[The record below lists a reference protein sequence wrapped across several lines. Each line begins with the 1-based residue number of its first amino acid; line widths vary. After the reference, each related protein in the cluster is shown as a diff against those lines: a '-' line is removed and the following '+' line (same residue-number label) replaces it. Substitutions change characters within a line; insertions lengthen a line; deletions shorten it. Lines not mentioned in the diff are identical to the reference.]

1 MQSPKSYIF
10 LNIAISILFLLS
22 IVIMYNNKED
32 KIDNILKNNLRLS
45 LMQYRSVMKHYHILA
60 DNVKNI
66 IINSPEIIDI
76 FKKAKDASK
85 EERVKIREAL
95 RLKLDS
101 RYNYLKKLGF
111 KQIHF
116 HLPNNISF
124 LRMHKV
130 SSFGDDLTNVR
141 YSVKMVNKTLQPI
154 NGFEEGRVIHGFRF
168 VYPLFDEN
176 NTHIGSVEASISS
189 SAFRKILYDT
199 FFSDIHFLIKKDI
212 VNKKIWPEDRKKYY
226 INSAEISTFYTEM
239 SSDIE
244 HLNRIRENRYYIDK
258 VEENIVNNI
267 PFALYDGLHS
277 IISFLPIK
285 NIEDKKTIAYFAIY
299 SQTEEIKSLIF
310 TYRVFN
316 LLLIL
321 IFIVIIYFIRREYL
335 AIQIREKIKKE
346 LVDLNA
352 TLAQRVDIEIA
363 KNRKKEQQFIEQS
376 RLAQMGE
383 MLSMIAHQW
392 RQPLS
397 AISSTAVGLELKG
410 ELDKLDNK
418 FVIKQAQNISKYSQH
433 LSQTINDFR
442 DFFKSDKKKISTS
455 FDEILESV
463 LNIVEVSITN
473 KNIDIIKECED
484 KEIFHTYSNEV
495 KQVILN
501 LLKNAED
508 VLVDRDIEDPYIE
521 ISTYHKDDKHIIRI
535 KDNGGGISDDIAD
548 KIFNPYFSTKT
559 EKNGTGLGLYMSKT
573 IIEEHCKGELDF
585 IKNRHGAIF
594 EIALPDLKEEGVEYG

>member
-1 MQSPKSYIF
+1 MSYNKSYIL

-22 IVIMYNNKED
+22 VVITYQNKEE
-32 KIDNILKNNLRLS
+32 KIDNILESSLKLS
-45 LMQYRSVMKHYHILA
+45 LMQYRSVMKHYNILA

-66 IINSPEIIDI
+66 IINSPEVIDI

-85 EERVKIREAL
+85 QERVKIRETL
-95 RLKLDS
+95 RLKLDK
-101 RYNYLKKLGF
+101 RYNYLKQLGF

-130 SSFGDDLTNVR
+130 SSFGDDLTGIR
-141 YSVKMVNKTLQPI
+141 YSVEMVNKSLKPI
-154 NGFEEGRVIHGFRF
+154 YGFEEGRVIHGFRF

-189 SAFRKILYDT
+189 SAFRKILSDT
-199 FFSDIHFLIKKDI
+199 FFSDIHFLIRKDI
-212 VNKKIWPEDRKKYY
+212 VNKKIWPEDRNRYY
-226 INSAEISTFYTEM
+226 INSAELSNFYTEM
-239 SSDIE
+239 SNDKA
-244 HLNRIRENRYYIDK
+244 HLDKIRKNRYYINK
-258 VEENIVNNI
+258 LKENILKDM
-267 PFALYDGLHS
+267 PFAIYDGLHS

-299 SQTEEIKSLIF
+299 SQTDEIRSLIF

-316 LLLIL
+316 LLLIV
-321 IFIVIIYFIRREYL
+321 IFIVIIYLIRREYL
-335 AIQIREKIKKE
+335 SNQTRDKIKKE
-346 LVDLNA
+346 LEELNS
-352 TLAQRVDIEIA
+352 TLSQRVNSEID

-410 ELDKLDNK
+410 ELDKLNNE
-418 FVIKQAQNISKYSQH
+418 FVIKQAKNISRYSQH

-442 DFFKSDKKKISTS
+442 DFFKSDKNSAIVS
-455 FDEILESV
+455 FDDILESV
-463 LNIVEVSITN
+463 LSIVEVSITN
-473 KNIDIIKECED
+473 KNIDIIKELHD
-484 KEIFHTYSNEV
+484 NSRFDTYSNEI
-495 KQVILN
+495 KQVVLN
-501 LLKNAED
+501 LIKNAED
-508 VLVDRDIEDPYIE
+508 VLIDRDIEDPYIE
-521 ISTYHKDDKHIIRI
+521 ITTYQEDDKHILRV
-535 KDNGGGISDDIAD
+535 KDNGGGIGDDIAD

-573 IIEEHCKGELDF
+573 IIEEHCKGELNF
-585 IKNRHGAIF
+585 IKNPNGAIF
-594 EIALPDLKEEGVEYG
+594 EIVLEDLGKRGDGDD